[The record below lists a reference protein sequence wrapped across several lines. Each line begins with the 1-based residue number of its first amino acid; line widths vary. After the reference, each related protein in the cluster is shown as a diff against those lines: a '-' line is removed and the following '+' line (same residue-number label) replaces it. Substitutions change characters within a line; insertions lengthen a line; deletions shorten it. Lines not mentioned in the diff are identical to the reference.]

1 MSFKYTAPA
10 AAVTLCLWTLSGCST
25 ISSLWQMYDGS
36 VSTSLREPTGYYEH
50 ATVSAPGDRL
60 VVPEGLNQPA
70 RDRALMLPEVNN
82 LVAGP
87 VGADMDV
94 RAPVVQLRSSAGLQ
108 SVWADGESIIWL
120 NSGGTQ
126 NVADES
132 QAWELL
138 MRALDRMQIQ
148 VGEVTPG
155 AYELTTVAADFNEF
169 GTPLSITTVAAEDGV
184 RYRQIYRIRIGRNS
198 ENNIGIATSVIGSMT
213 VATAGLFSFSTTR
226 TLDDILSPAELERFA
241 VGFSNHLI
249 RSMQTVSAPP
259 EYFDGTVNITLD
271 RDNNGQ
277 DCLMVDAP
285 YQRTWEVMRNL
296 LPDWGFTVTE
306 YSVSHSSFKVE
317 YDEPDADFF
326 RARGVDNFGLED
338 GEYLIRVSIDRDKT
352 FITFY
357 NKDDHP
363 LKPQEI
369 ARLYPGFSAALT
381 RAFAAYGGVSL

>member
-1 MSFKYTAPA
+1 MSFKFTAP
-10 AAVTLCLWTLSGCST
+10 AAVTLCLWALSGCST
-25 ISSLWQMYDGS
+25 VSSLWQMYDGS

-50 ATVSAPGDRL
+50 TEVSTSGDRL

-70 RDRALMLPEVNN
+70 RDRTLMLPEVNG
-82 LVAGP
+82 LLPGA
-87 VGADMDV
+87 VGANMDV
-94 RAPVVQLRSSAGLQ
+94 RAPVVQLRSAAGLQ
-108 SVWADGESIIWL
+108 SVWADGESIVWL
-120 NSGGTQ
+120 NSGSTQ

-138 MRALDRMQIQ
+138 MRALERMHLQ

-155 AYELTTVAADFNEF
+155 AYEFTTAAADFNEY
-169 GTPLSITTVAAEDGV
+169 GTPRSMTAAAEEDGV
-184 RYRQIYRIRIGRNS
+184 YYRQIYRIRIGRNAAG
-198 ENNIGIATSVIGSMT
+198 NIGIATSVIGSMT
-213 VATAGLFSFSTTR
+213 VAKAGLFSFSTTR
-226 TLDDILSPAELERFA
+226 TLNDILTPAELERFA

-249 RSMQTVSAPP
+249 RSMQTVTAAA
-259 EYFDGTVNITLD
+259 EYFDGTVSVTLD

-277 DCLMVDAP
+277 DCLVVDAP
-285 YQRTWEVMRNL
+285 YQRTWDVMRNL

-326 RARGVDNFGLED
+326 QARGVDNFGLED
-338 GEYLIRVSIDRDKT
+338 GEYIIRVSIDRDRT
-352 FITFY
+352 FIIFY

-381 RAFAAYGGVSL
+381 RAFAAYGGTGL